1 MSTLDR
7 LIRVRRI
14 RERLALVDLAQAQ
27 GQAAADAALLE
38 RVRLLV
44 GGQGEG
50 VASAAVRSA
59 RARIDAQLQDITADV
74 AQRRDRSAVVR
85 DNASQKLAAARAA
98 VDAALARRAEQEDP
112 C

>member
-1 MSTLDR
+1 MSVLDR
-7 LIRVRRI
+7 LIRVRQI
-14 RERLALVDLAQAQ
+14 RARLALADLARAQ

-38 RVRLLV
+38 RVRALV

-50 VASAAVRSA
+50 VTSAAVRSA
-59 RARIDAQLQDITADV
+59 RARIDAQVHDIAAEV
-74 AQRRDRSAVVR
+74 SRRRDRSVELR
-85 DNASQKLAAARAA
+85 DDAGQRLAAARAA

>member
-1 MSTLDR
+1 MSVLDR

-14 RERLALVDLAQAQ
+14 RERLALADLARAQ

-38 RVRLLV
+38 RVRSLV
-44 GGQGEG
+44 GGQSEG

-59 RARIDAQLQDITADV
+59 RARIDAQVQDIAAEVT
-74 AQRRDRSAVVR
+74 QRRDRSEIVR
-85 DNASQKLAAARAA
+85 GDASQKLAAARAA
-98 VDAALARRAEQEDP
+98 VDAAIARRAEQEDP